1 MATPETYSVACHGC
15 GSTFDALDTPWCSC
29 LVTERTVVCPHCL
42 QCFCKAP
49 AAYKSRFWSNAP
61 KALWDRKFKEHN
73 EDFRPPANPDPDEVA
88 RPLVLLVDDEKDIQ
102 RVASRVIQS
111 LGYGLVL
118 GHNGEEGLDLAQ
130 RYKPDLVLTDALM
143 PRMDGREMARR
154 IKEEAATAKAKVVV
168 MTALYTNVKY
178 RTEGFKKY
186 KVDDYLAKPLTFEDL
201 RAVLQKHLG

>member
-1 MATPETYSVACHGC
+1 
-15 GSTFDALDTPWCSC
+15 
-29 LVTERTVVCPHCL
+29 
-42 QCFCKAP
+42 
-49 AAYKSRFWSNAP
+49 
-61 KALWDRKFKEHN
+61 
-73 EDFRPPANPDPDEVA
+73 
-88 RPLVLLVDDEKDIQ
+88 
-102 RVASRVIQS
+102 
-111 LGYGLVL
+111 
-118 GHNGEEGLDLAQ
+118 LDLAQ